1 MDGYINTI
9 STDKAK
15 LAKMRNNSSI
25 YIYICGK
32 KGYDKSP
39 LPPDIN
45 PAPGHTPPPIM
56 K

>member
-15 LAKMRNNSSI
+15 LSKMPNNRR
-25 YIYICGK
+25 IYICGK
-32 KGYDKSP
+32 WEYDKRP
-39 LPPDIN
+39 
-45 PAPGHTPPPIM
+45 PGHTPLPDIKPPIM